1 MLRLGSNEDHVG
13 QPQRASRSRQSSSD
27 DTVAGAPNNEPD
39 LGNGGR
45 CRASSAGRARIS
57 TLAAP
62 RRPLAAVARV
72 QRRTRRLARN
82 DVLRSSRI
90 AVDGR
95 LKRCFVGC
103 SPGWWGDGR
112 PEDTLMK
119 LIIVAGAS
127 AIVGAVAIGLYVV
140 TRAGAVCPVQNEA
153 FYDHSMRRRWR

>member
-1 MLRLGSNEDHVG
+1 ML
-13 QPQRASRSRQSSSD
+13 
-27 DTVAGAPNNEPD
+27 
-39 LGNGGR
+39 
-45 CRASSAGRARIS
+45 
-57 TLAAP
+57 
-62 RRPLAAVARV
+62 

-140 TRAGAVCPVQNEA
+140 TRTGAVCPVQNEA
-153 FYDHSMRRRWR
+153 FYDHFYAKTLAVNSDTQKAAAIATYGAAVAARVVKEINERDGEVRQAYRDCVRIL